1 MRIGTRQGY
10 RAASR
15 HDSGHDC
22 AFVLTEPE
30 HLWWTLSIMGSSWA
44 SMARLLRRT
53 GFGATGSEIDAAMAA
68 GPLAYIAAIMAA
80 DPLTDPGA
88 VATALPAFPAIAPAG
103 KSATK
108 DQRQQVNAQ
117 ISAQMTSLT
126 TWWIR
131 RMVAV
136 ESPFGEKLTFCWHNH
151 FATSSKKVRSAPVMA
166 AQNATLRTQG
176 RGDFHTLALSMLTD
190 AAMLRWLDGELNTT
204 GVANENLS
212 REFMELFALGH
223 GDGYTETDVREGA
236 RALTGW
242 RIRAD
247 GSTYLDSRRHDS
259 GSKTVLGV
267 TGNLDDVGYCG
278 AVLGASASPRYLAT
292 RWWGQLASDAGP
304 SSRVVDS
311 LVSAYGPGRSLSSMY
326 TALLSSPDFDT
337 GAIVVNPVEWLIG
350 AVRALKVPMTTD
362 AAAKKLAAVLN
373 QLGQLP
379 FDPPNVSGWPSG
391 QAWLSTSAADL
402 RLRTATALARGGDV
416 SAVSQASQSSRLD
429 VTAHLLGIAS
439 WSSSSAAALKPAIGN
454 PPQLV
459 ALALNT
465 PEYLTN

>member
-1 MRIGTRQGY
+1 
-10 RAASR
+10 
-15 HDSGHDC
+15 
-22 AFVLTEPE
+22 
-30 HLWWTLSIMGSSWA
+30 MGSSWA

-53 GFGATGSEIDAAMAA
+53 GFGATGSAIDAAMAA
-68 GPLAYIAAIMAA
+68 GPQAYVASILAA
-80 DPLTDPGA
+80 DPGADPGA
-88 VATALPAFPAIAPAG
+88 HATPVPTFAAIAPAG

-108 DQRQQVNAQ
+108 DERQQVNVQIAAQ
-117 ISAQMTSLT
+117 LT
-126 TWWIR
+126 TLTSRWIR

-136 ESPFGEKLTFCWHNH
+136 ESPFGEKLTFGWHNH
-151 FATSSKKVRSAPVMA
+151 FATSSKKVRSAPFMVT
-166 AQNATLRTQG
+166 QNATLRAQG
-176 RGDFHTLALSMLTD
+176 RGDFQTLALSMLTD

-247 GSTYLDSRRHDS
+247 GSTYLDARRHDS

-267 TGNLDDVGYCG
+267 TGNLDEVGYCG
-278 AVLGASASPRYLAT
+278 AVLGAASSPRYLGT
-292 RWWGQLASDAGP
+292 RWWGQLASDSAP
-304 SSRVVDS
+304 SSAVVDT
-311 LVSAYGPGRSLSSMY
+311 LVNAYGPNRSLAAMFG
-326 TALLSSPDFDT
+326 ALLTSPDFDE
-337 GAIVVNPVEWLIG
+337 GAIVLNPVEWLIG
-350 AVRALKVPMTTD
+350 AVRTLRVPVTTD
-362 AAAKKLAAVLN
+362 AAAKRLAAVLN

-402 RLRTATALARGGDV
+402 RLQAATALVKGGDI

-429 VTAHLLGIAS
+429 VTAHLLGIATWS
-439 WSSSSAAALKPAIGN
+439 SSSSAALKPALGN
-454 PPQLV
+454 PAQLV